1 MKAKHVLMSIICS
14 MLWFA
19 AFGTETEPNDT
30 KAQANK
36 LTLNGSNSGAIT
48 PGGDVDWWKITTN
61 NDGMLSLTLTSNGI
75 YLSFQLFDF
84 NGTTAVNSVVNYVSG
99 TGTQNTNGLAK
110 GTYYVKVYAT
120 DAGNQPVYTI
130 SNSLTVPTEGN
141 DGEPNGS
148 SSQAVTLA
156 QNNSLTGH
164 VGYYY
169 NLKRDTV
176 DWYKVTTNAD
186 GQLDLKLTSGN
197 GHYLS
202 LYLYDNNATTQLG
215 GWNYISGTS
224 TLSTNGLAAGT
235 YYFKIYCTD
244 YTYDFAPYTIKDS
257 LILTPVAND
266 AEPNGTKSLAL
277 NINIGET
284 KTGHAGYY
292 YNLKRDTA
300 DWYKVTTVADGQLNL
315 TLTSN
320 NGAYLSLYLFDNN
333 GTTLL
338 NGWNYISTT
347 NTLSINGL
355 AAGTYYFKIYC
366 TDYNTAFCPYTITA
380 NLTAAAGINDAEP
393 NGSKAQAVIFAQG
406 TTLTGHC
413 GFYYNVQRD
422 TVDWYSIT
430 TNADGKLDITLA
442 NTGGQ
447 YLSMVLY
454 DNNGTTIIQIVNY
467 WINTNTLVTDGL
479 KAGTYYL
486 KVYCTNYT
494 GEFSTYTLSNAL
506 YTYAYTPDAEPN
518 NFAAQARTM
527 PANGTVNGHI
537 NFYYNGLYDQPDWW
551 KINYTGSGALRIK
564 VSEANSLGCNCQKY
578 FSFGIYK
585 DTASTALYYT
595 NYNLNNLTVD
605 LNSLAPAYYYVRI
618 TSTNPNEFFT
628 YALTDSFIQTNCAA
642 VTITPAATVGGN
654 CTNSSITYQCNGGHG
669 PYSVQLFRF
678 GVALGAPIISNG
690 SGAVTFSALGSGI
703 YYATCYADG
712 ASGTCFT
719 QSANSSIAPK
729 PGGVST
735 TNITSTSAILNWTI
749 LPCAKY
755 YSVQYRQQG
764 ASAWTKKK
772 TNGNVGNYTVT
783 GLSGGKTYEW
793 KVAMVDTGNKQTVT
807 GKYSKVVTFA
817 TPARMGETADHPTL
831 NGVDVYPNPAE
842 SNISIRFENTSAGL
856 VTLRLFDV
864 QGQVTMTKTVTAG
877 EGVFTEHLNLAPLS
891 AGVYSLQ
898 VILSDGTVYCRFIV
912 KQ

>member
-300 DWYKVTTVADGQLNL
+300 DWYKVTTVADGS
-315 TLTSN
+315 LTSRLHQITAPTSHSICSITM
-320 NGAYLSLYLFDNN
+320 GPPCSMA
-333 GTTLL
+333 GTT
-338 NGWNYISTT
+338 
-347 NTLSINGL
+347 
-355 AAGTYYFKIYC
+355 F
-366 TDYNTAFCPYTITA
+366 P
-380 NLTAAAGINDAEP
+380 
-393 NGSKAQAVIFAQG
+393 
-406 TTLTGHC
+406 
-413 GFYYNVQRD
+413 
-422 TVDWYSIT
+422 
-430 TNADGKLDITLA
+430 
-442 NTGGQ
+442 
-447 YLSMVLY
+447 
-454 DNNGTTIIQIVNY
+454 
-467 WINTNTLVTDGL
+467 
-479 KAGTYYL
+479 
-486 KVYCTNYT
+486 
-494 GEFSTYTLSNAL
+494 
-506 YTYAYTPDAEPN
+506 
-518 NFAAQARTM
+518 
-527 PANGTVNGHI
+527 
-537 NFYYNGLYDQPDWW
+537 QP
-551 KINYTGSGALRIK
+551 ILF
-564 VSEANSLGCNCQKY
+564 L
-578 FSFGIYK
+578 
-585 DTASTALYYT
+585 STAWLRVPIT
-595 NYNLNNLTVD
+595 
-605 LNSLAPAYYYVRI
+605 SRFIARI
-618 TSTNPNEFFT
+618 TILHF
-628 YALTDSFIQTNCAA
+628 
-642 VTITPAATVGGN
+642 
-654 CTNSSITYQCNGGHG
+654 
-669 PYSVQLFRF
+669 
-678 GVALGAPIISNG
+678 API
-690 SGAVTFSALGSGI
+690 
-703 YYATCYADG
+703 
-712 ASGTCFT
+712 
-719 QSANSSIAPK
+719 QSQRTSPLLPESMMLSPMDQRRRRSSSHK
-729 PGGVST
+729 EQ
-735 TNITSTSAILNWTI
+735 L
-749 LPCAKY
+749 
-755 YSVQYRQQG
+755 
-764 ASAWTKKK
+764 
-772 TNGNVGNYTVT
+772 
-783 GLSGGKTYEW
+783 
-793 KVAMVDTGNKQTVT
+793 
-807 GKYSKVVTFA
+807 
-817 TPARMGETADHPTL
+817 
-831 NGVDVYPNPAE
+831 
-842 SNISIRFENTSAGL
+842 
-856 VTLRLFDV
+856 
-864 QGQVTMTKTVTAG
+864 
-877 EGVFTEHLNLAPLS
+877 
-891 AGVYSLQ
+891 
-898 VILSDGTVYCRFIV
+898 
-912 KQ
+912 